1 MPSFARSVMDS
12 WVMSSPSNRIWP
24 LVGTSTPMMSLASV
38 DLPPPLGPVMTV
50 KRSSGMVSDRSS
62 MMRLGA
68 PSPPAA
74 GTSNVT
80 FLSSN
85 MAVRVSV
92 SPSSI

>member
-1 MPSFARSVMDS
+1 MPSFARSVMERR
-12 WVMSSPSNRIWP
+12 VMSVPSNTIWP
-24 LVGTSTPMMSLASV
+24 LVGVSTPMISFASV
-38 DLPPPLGPVMTV
+38 DLPPPFGPVMTV
-50 KRSSGMVSDRSS
+50 KRSSGMESDRLS

-68 PSPPAA
+68 SPSPVA

-80 FLSSN
+80 FFNSN